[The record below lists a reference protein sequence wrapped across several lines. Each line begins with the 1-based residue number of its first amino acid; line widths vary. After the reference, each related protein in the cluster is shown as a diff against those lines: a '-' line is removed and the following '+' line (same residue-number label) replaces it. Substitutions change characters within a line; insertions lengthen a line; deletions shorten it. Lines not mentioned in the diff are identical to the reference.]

1 MKYEKRYINMTSD
14 WEMSIEEYNDA
25 GCAINAD

>member
-1 MKYEKRYINMTSD
+1 MKYERRCINMAND